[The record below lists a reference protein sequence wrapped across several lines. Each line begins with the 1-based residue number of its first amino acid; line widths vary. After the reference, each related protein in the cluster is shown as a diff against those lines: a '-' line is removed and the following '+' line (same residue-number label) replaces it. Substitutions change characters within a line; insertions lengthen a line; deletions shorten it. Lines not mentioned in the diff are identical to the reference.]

1 MTMTRRTLLR
11 SNLYAPATEAEVEAE
26 PAVEVGMVI
35 AGDSPVP
42 ADETIPADARIPA
55 ITPARAASQVNPST
69 GPQVAPTGTTLQT
82 AAEEEAHPM
91 LVPTPPPDPF
101 KEVST
106 SRDR

>member
-26 PAVEVGMVI
+26 PAVI
-35 AGDSPVP
+35 ARDSPVP

-55 ITPARAASQVNPST
+55 ITPARAASRVNPST